1 MQGSSYTAEC
11 DESLKPAVG
20 MTFEDIE
27 LAREFYKAYA
37 AHVGFP
43 VRVSQHKAKN
53 ELLINKCFYCSWEG
67 FHKAKDETQSEPVRS
82 GRRKC
87 GPWISVTYYN

>member
-27 LAREFYKAYA
+27 SAIEFYEAYA
-37 AHVGFP
+37 AHIGFP
-43 VRVSQHKAKN
+43 VRVGQHKQRMD
-53 ELLINKCFYCSWEG
+53 CW
-67 FHKAKDETQSEPVRS
+67 
-82 GRRKC
+82 
-87 GPWISVTYYN
+87 